1 MVYPRVRAVS
11 AAHGQYCITNG
22 RTARPYGNYRTT
34 HNREVESSNLSPA
47 TESRPQVYPRVY
59 PEAMKR
65 TQRLVLVY
73 ILAAIP
79 AVSGLVAAVAIPTG
93 DLGLAF
99 AVIGSS
105 LVVAVV
111 GLIVV
116 RFVVYRIYDWVE
128 AGK

>member
-1 MVYPRVRAVS
+1 M
-11 AAHGQYCITNG
+11 
-22 RTARPYGNYRTT
+22 
-34 HNREVESSNLSPA
+34 
-47 TESRPQVYPRVY
+47 YPRVY